1 MITKNPQAPLQKFLT
16 ILILVIG
23 LLMTYNLFK

>member
-16 ILILVIG
+16 ILIIVIG
-23 LLMTYNLFK
+23 LLMAYNLFK